1 MIQGISISEFY
12 YDVQDCSAGNFPIIA
27 KDIQYIGWLETWQ
40 ICTTL
45 YMIKLSYYTAYEY
58 LITDKNLHE

>member
-1 MIQGISISEFY
+1 MIQGISISEFC

-27 KDIQYIGWLETWQ
+27 KDIQYIGWLQTWQ

-45 YMIKLSYYTAYEY
+45 YMIKLSYYIAYEY
-58 LITDKNLHE
+58 IITDNNLHE